1 MIVTG
6 LVLAA
11 GSSRRLGRPKQLLP
25 FRGAT
30 LLDATLDV
38 ARACG
43 FAQLLVA
50 LGGASADVRSRVDL
64 AGTTVV
70 ENPEHGTGCSSSVAA
85 ALPVV
90 DPAAEGLVLMLGDQ
104 PGIDRAAV
112 AALIEAGSAGAAA
125 AMCRY
130 DNSLGHPIWFSRN
143 VFDRLAELGG
153 DKAVWKLI
161 HSGSIDVVEVPV
173 AGPVPADVDTW
184 QDYEALV
191 AADEV
196 RR

>member
-1 MIVTG
+1 MVTG

-50 LGGASADVRSRVDL
+50 VGGSSADVRSGVDL
-64 AGTTVV
+64 DGTTVV

-85 ALPVV
+85 ALPMV

-104 PGIDRAAV
+104 PGVDPGTV
-112 AALIEAGSAGAAA
+112 AALLAAASAGAAA

-130 DNSLGHPIWFSRN
+130 DNSLGHPIWFSRSL
-143 VFDRLAELGG
+143 FDRLAELEG
-153 DKAVWKLI
+153 DKAVWKLL
-161 HSGSIDVVEVPV
+161 HSGEIDVVEVPV
-173 AGPVPADVDTW
+173 PGPVPVDVDTW
-184 QDYEALV
+184 QDYESLV
-191 AADEV
+191 AADEA
-196 RR
+196 RG